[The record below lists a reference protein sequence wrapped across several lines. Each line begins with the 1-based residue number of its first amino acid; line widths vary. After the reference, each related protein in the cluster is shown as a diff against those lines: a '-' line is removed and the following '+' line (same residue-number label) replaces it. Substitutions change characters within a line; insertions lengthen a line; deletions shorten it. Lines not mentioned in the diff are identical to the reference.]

1 MKCLQTRVC
10 VPGSLDFSVLCDTEP
25 WAGISKLIYQVNS
38 RVADITSL
46 CLLGQ
51 GLRFLTLLSRVPLQ
65 VQTWFLVGLFLV
77 MIISLEIPVTSA
89 WPWSGLPSLFSC
101 SLLYLRSN
109 GPIVI
114 FSPHFGNAFG
124 FAELT
129 KYLPAVTGVLQI
141 FTITCLR
148 RKFTL

>member
-1 MKCLQTRVC
+1 MISGGAILSDDNLSGD
-10 VPGSLDFSVLCDTEP
+10 PSDLSVTLE
-25 WAGISKLIYQVNS
+25 WS
-38 RVADITSL
+38 
-46 CLLGQ
+46 
-51 GLRFLTLLSRVPLQ
+51 FLTFLL
-65 VQTWFLVGLFLV
+65 
-77 MIISLEIPVTSA
+77 
-89 WPWSGLPSLFSC
+89 LPFVSQ
-101 SLLYLRSN
+101 SN